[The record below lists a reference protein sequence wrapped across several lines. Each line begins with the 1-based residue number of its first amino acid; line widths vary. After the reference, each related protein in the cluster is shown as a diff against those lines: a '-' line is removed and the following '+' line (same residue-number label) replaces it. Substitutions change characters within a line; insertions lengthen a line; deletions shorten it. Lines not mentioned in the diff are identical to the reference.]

1 MSNEIN
7 QINSI
12 EEAQAMIAS
21 EEEKKQSI
29 YQEIGR
35 LYFVRHSAD
44 CEADFKPFI
53 DELVASSG
61 KIAEYDQRILALKSQ
76 PTCPDCGKPYGLNQL
91 FCTGCGKSLK
101 QEPVVEAPAVE
112 EPVIEAPI
120 ESAPV
125 CIQCGATLKEGSLFC
140 TACGARQEQP
150 EVEEPAVEEPAEAPA
165 ESAPVCIQCGATLKE
180 GSLFCTACGA
190 RQEQPEVEE
199 PAIEEP
205 VVDEPAEAPA
215 ESAPV
220 CIQCGATL
228 KEGSLFCTAC
238 GARQEQPA
246 VEEPAIEEP
255 VKDTVTCLRCG
266 SEMSS
271 QMRFCTVCGNELAPK
286 EPEIPAPTVEP
297 ERPREV
303 IAAPAPEI
311 ICPQC
316 GRISAPGMR
325 FCVGCGYQLAEE
337 SASAPVQDYGVRRCS
352 NCGHISSNPD
362 MPFCTECGMLLH

>member
-101 QEPVVEAPAVE
+101 PEPVVEAPE
-112 EPVIEAPI
+112 IEAP
-120 ESAPV
+120 V
-125 CIQCGATLKEGSLFC
+125 
-140 TACGARQEQP
+140 
-150 EVEEPAVEEPAEAPA
+150 
-165 ESAPVCIQCGATLKE
+165 
-180 GSLFCTACGA
+180 
-190 RQEQPEVEE
+190 
-199 PAIEEP
+199 
-205 VVDEPAEAPA
+205 

-255 VKDTVTCLRCG
+255 VVEEPVKDTVTCSKCG
-266 SEMSS
+266 SEMSC

-297 ERPREV
+297 EGPREV

-325 FCVGCGYQLAEE
+325 FCVNCGYQLAEE

>member
-1 MSNEIN
+1 M
-7 QINSI
+7 
-12 EEAQAMIAS
+12 
-21 EEEKKQSI
+21 
-29 YQEIGR
+29 
-35 LYFVRHSAD
+35 
-44 CEADFKPFI
+44 
-53 DELVASSG
+53 
-61 KIAEYDQRILALKSQ
+61 
-76 PTCPDCGKPYGLNQL
+76 
-91 FCTGCGKSLK
+91 
-101 QEPVVEAPAVE
+101 
-112 EPVIEAPI
+112 
-120 ESAPV
+120 
-125 CIQCGATLKEGSLFC
+125 FC

-150 EVEEPAVEEPAEAPA
+150 E
-165 ESAPVCIQCGATLKE
+165 
-180 GSLFCTACGA
+180 
-190 RQEQPEVEE
+190 
-199 PAIEEP
+199 
-205 VVDEPAEAPA
+205 
-215 ESAPV
+215 
-220 CIQCGATL
+220 
-228 KEGSLFCTAC
+228 
-238 GARQEQPA
+238 

-286 EPEIPAPTVEP
+286 EPEIPAPPVEP

-325 FCVGCGYQLAEE
+325 FCVNCGYQLAEE

>member
-101 QEPVVEAPAVE
+101 PEPVVEAPEIEA
-112 EPVIEAPI
+112 PVIEAPV

-150 EVEEPAVEEPAEAPA
+150 EVEEPAIEEPIVEEPEEAPA

-205 VVDEPAEAPA
+205 VV
-215 ESAPV
+215 
-220 CIQCGATL
+220 
-228 KEGSLFCTAC
+228 
-238 GARQEQPA
+238 
-246 VEEPAIEEP
+246 EEP
-255 VKDTVTCLRCG
+255 VKDTVICSKCG
-266 SEMSS
+266 SEMSC

-325 FCVGCGYQLAEE
+325 FCVNCGYQLAEE